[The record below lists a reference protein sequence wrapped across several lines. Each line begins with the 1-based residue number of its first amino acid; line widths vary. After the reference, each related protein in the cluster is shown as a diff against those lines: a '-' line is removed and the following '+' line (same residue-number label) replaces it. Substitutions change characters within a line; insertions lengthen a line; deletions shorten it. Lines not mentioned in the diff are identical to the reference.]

1 MFSNCAIIKGKA
13 CYDAVHKNGHLGRTT
28 IEMVGKQIFFSGQE
42 KNKNKT
48 KQKKKTEA
56 AFCMLLLLILSTRW
70 ISLERIQWKWLQL
83 QQEVMEEN

>member
-1 MFSNCAIIKGKA
+1 MFSNRAIIKGKA

-28 IEMVGKQIFFSGQE
+28 NEMVGKQIFFSGQE

-48 KQKKKTEA
+48 NKKKTEA